1 MLPMRRRLVGSLFAL
16 LTASTAQAFDLP
28 AVNLGFTS
36 FLDGGPPSGPGWYF
50 QEYLH
55 YYDGD
60 KLVGDDGNA
69 ALAPTPRGFEEHSA
83 DAFVAMQQLVYQS
96 DTPLLMGGKWGL
108 NFMLPIVNLDVSP
121 DDSLAIQAN
130 DTGFGDLLVGPYLQW
145 DPIMGPNG
153 PKFMHRIEFQ
163 MILPTGKYDADHE
176 LNPGSN
182 HFSFNP
188 YWSGTLFM
196 TPRWTASWRL
206 HYLWN
211 GKNDDPSNRTRFA
224 IQLARPDLPVDDIRP
239 GQAVH
244 VNFAT
249 AYEVIP
255 KQLRI
260 GINGYY
266 LNQITDT
273 EIDGEDFD
281 GRKEEVFA
289 IGPGLAWHVSPETH
303 VMANLYFE
311 TDAKNRPE
319 GTRFNLRLV
328 QHF

>member
-1 MLPMRRRLVGSLFAL
+1 MKRLLHRLTSAAL
-16 LTASTAQAFDLP
+16 VLAAGNAPAFDLP
-28 AVNLGFTS
+28 SVNLGFTS
-36 FLDGGPPSGPGWYF
+36 FLDGGPPAGPGWYF

-55 YYDGD
+55 FYQGD

-69 ALAPTPRGFEEHSA
+69 VLAPTPRGVEEHSA
-83 DAFVAMQQLVYQS
+83 DAFVAMQQLIYQS
-96 DTPLLMGGKWGL
+96 DTELLAGGKWGL
-108 NFMLPIVNLDVSP
+108 NVMLPIVDLDASP

-130 DTGFGDLLVGPYLQW
+130 GTGLGDLLVGPFLQW
-145 DPIMGPNG
+145 DPVMGANG
-153 PKFMHRIEFQ
+153 PRFMHRIELQ
-163 MILPTGKYDADHE
+163 MVFPTGKYDSDHE

-188 YWSGTLFM
+188 YWAGTLFV

-211 GKNDDPSNRTRFA
+211 AENDDPSTRTRFA
-224 IQLARPDLPVDDIRP
+224 IQLARPDLPVNDIRP

-249 AYEVIP
+249 AYEVLP

-260 GINGYY
+260 GLNGYY
-266 LNQITDT
+266 LNQTTDT
-273 EIDGEDFD
+273 EVDGEDLA
-281 GRKEEVFA
+281 GRREEVFA
-289 IGPGLAWHVSPETH
+289 IGPGLVWHASPDTH
-303 VMANLYFE
+303 IFANLYFE
-311 TDAKNRPE
+311 TEAKNRPE

>member
-1 MLPMRRRLVGSLFAL
+1 MQALSRRLSAAVLALFAGGS
-16 LTASTAQAFDLP
+16 ANAFDLP

-36 FLDGGPPSGPGWYF
+36 FLDGGPPAGPGWYF

-55 YYDGD
+55 FYQGD
-60 KLVGDDGNA
+60 KLVDNDGNGV
-69 ALAPTPRGFEEHSA
+69 LAPTPRGLQEHNA
-83 DAFVAMQQLVYQS
+83 DAFVAMQQLIYQS
-96 DTPLLMGGKWGL
+96 NTPLLMGGKWGL
-108 NFMLPIVNLDVSP
+108 NFMLPIVKLDASP
-121 DDSLAIQAN
+121 DDSLAIQSN
-130 DTGFGDLLVGPYLQW
+130 DTGLGDLLVGPYLQW
-145 DPIMGPNG
+145 DPVMGPNG
-153 PKFMHRIEFQ
+153 PRFMHRIELQ
-163 MILPTGKYDADHE
+163 MVFPTGKYDANHE

-188 YWSGTLFM
+188 YWAGTLFV
-196 TPRWTASWRL
+196 TPRLTASWRL

-211 GKNDDPSNRTRFA
+211 AENDDPSHRTRFA
-224 IQLARPDLPVDDIRP
+224 IQLARPDLPVNDIRP

-244 VNFAT
+244 LNFAA
-249 AYEVIP
+249 AYEVVP
-255 KQLRI
+255 KTLRL

-266 LNQITDT
+266 LNQLTDT
-273 EIDGEDFD
+273 EVDGEDLS

-289 IGPGLAWHVSPETH
+289 IGPGMVWHMSPETH
-303 VMANLYFE
+303 VFANLYFE